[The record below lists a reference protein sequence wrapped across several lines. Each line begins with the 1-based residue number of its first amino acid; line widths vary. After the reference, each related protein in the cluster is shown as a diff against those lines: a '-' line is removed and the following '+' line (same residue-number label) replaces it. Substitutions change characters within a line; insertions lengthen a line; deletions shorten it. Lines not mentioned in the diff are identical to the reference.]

1 MEKTQYKHKHFVFYL
16 FTFIL
21 FGAGLFWGGCGIV
34 AVMGTSTNYEK
45 KVPAEFELAKHRDQK
60 ILVLVNQPGWLNAEV
75 NLRYYLTE
83 AINKKLIEKLKIPS
97 KHLVAYSQLS
107 EFRSNQRN
115 FSSLSP
121 VEVGGGLGADM
132 VLLVTIADYQL
143 RGMTEADYYKGH
155 LNTET
160 ILIDVA
166 TGEKLWP
173 KSAKSKSVKVGFEVE
188 RNGQQAAV
196 KRLASACAYCMTRY
210 FYDCPKKK
218 FKIADDKSGVGWE
231 SWDK

>member
-45 KVPAEFELAKHRDQK
+45 SVPAEFKLAKHKGQK
-60 ILVLVNQPGWLNAEV
+60 ILVLVNQPGWLNAGV

-83 AINKKLIEKLKIPS
+83 AINKKLTEKIKIPS
-97 KHLVAYSQLS
+97 KHLVTYSQLS
-107 EFRSNQRN
+107 EFRSNQHN
-115 FSSLSP
+115 FSSLSA
-121 VEVGGGLGADM
+121 VEMCGGLGADM
-132 VLLVTIADYQL
+132 VLLVTIVDYQL
-143 RGMTEADYYKGH
+143 RGMAEAGYYKGH
-155 LNTET
+155 LSAEAV
-160 ILIDVA
+160 LVDVA
-166 TGEKLWP
+166 SREKLWP
-173 KSAKSKSVKVGFEVE
+173 KSAKSKSIKVGFEVE
-188 RNGQQAAV
+188 RHGQQVAV
-196 KRLASACAYCMTRY
+196 KRLASACAYCITRY
-210 FYDCPKKK
+210 FYDCPKRK